1 MVSESVLLVSV
12 GIKWITIGQAGKTLQ
27 GSKKK
32 KKSSINI
39 PFDRYQ
45 ASTPEPISM
54 SLMLKCKL

>member
-27 GSKKK
+27 GSKE

-54 SLMLKCKL
+54 SLMLMCKF